1 MTRRPKFPAQ
11 RKEVMEDTMEVA
23 ALMVAL
29 ASLSLAAV
37 AYWRSGGKRDI
48 EAARQQLEAE
58 IEVLRAKQ
66 REFFDSASEA
76 IASAYDESRRRL
88 ERNRERLRVLK
99 AAAVEGLG
107 KQMERA
113 AEQLHALAQRL
124 DDGAKSV
131 GESTLLVARNVEQ
144 GIARRV
150 QRLEARTTLM
160 YAKAKA
166 TRAVNWAQKRDFE
179 QAERQLEEAA
189 DLLRTVRDAL
199 GVDHAY
205 DEGLDDVKRALAEA
219 TDAVRARAEVTRKR
233 IEHVLTEADKML
245 DRLES
250 DEQLAASSQ
259 ERVERNRSCMNVG
272 GFRSGRSGKGMESI
286 NREENGQ

>member
-1 MTRRPKFPAQ
+1 
-11 RKEVMEDTMEVA
+11 MEDAMEVA

-29 ASLSLAAV
+29 ASFGLAAV

-58 IEVLRAKQ
+58 MEVLHAKQ

-88 ERNRERLRVLK
+88 DRNRERLRVLK
-99 AAAVEGLG
+99 AEAVEGLG

-124 DDGAKSV
+124 EAGAKSV
-131 GESTLLVARNVEQ
+131 GESTLLVARSVEQ
-144 GIARRV
+144 GIARRAR
-150 QRLEARTTLM
+150 RLEARTTLM

-166 TRAVNWAQKRDFE
+166 TRAVNWAHKRDFE
-179 QAERQLEEAA
+179 RAERQLEEAA
-189 DLLRTVRDAL
+189 DLLRTVREML

-205 DEGLDDVKRALAEA
+205 DEALDDVKRALGKA
-219 TDAVRARAEVTRKR
+219 TDAVRVRAEDTRQR
-233 IEHVLTEADKML
+233 IEHVLTETDKL
-245 DRLES
+245 VDRLES
-250 DEQLAASSQ
+250 EEQEAASSQ
-259 ERVERNRSCMNVG
+259 
-272 GFRSGRSGKGMESI
+272 
-286 NREENGQ
+286 